1 MASTQRGAVQFM
13 SHKHA
18 ETGSRAV
25 GAEWVAP
32 TKRTHVLVA
41 EDNRLNSLLMQEQLR
56 LLGFSA
62 ELTTTGR
69 DALARWRE
77 AEFAALLT
85 DIQMPGMDG
94 YELASRIR
102 DEEGDRARMPIIALT
117 ANAFHDGSA
126 RWRAAGI
133 DAYLMKPAELP
144 MLKATLERWIG
155 ARCHSVATAAVPAS
169 DKAKAP
175 VDLAVLTRTIGN
187 DRTLFA
193 DFLDAFS
200 ASAAEAMRGID
211 IAVATGDRGRINTLA
226 HQLKSSARA
235 IGAIALGEHCEALEA
250 AALGGEDVLLRASSQ
265 SFEAEAAVVLRWL
278 AANPIDAEPSVG
290 DRP

>member
-1 MASTQRGAVQFM
+1 M
-13 SHKHA
+13 SHEQTQA
-18 ETGSRAV
+18 EPHDAGAAHRAP
-25 GAEWVAP
+25 A
-32 TKRTHVLVA
+32 KRTHVLVA

-62 ELTTTGR
+62 EFATTGR

-102 DEEGDRARMPIIALT
+102 DEEGDRPRMPIIALT

-144 MLKATLERWIG
+144 MLKATLEHWIG
-155 ARCHSVATAAVPAS
+155 ARCETVATAAVPIS
-169 DKAKAP
+169 DKAEAP
-175 VDLAVLTRTIGN
+175 VDLAVLTRTVGD

-193 DFLDAFS
+193 DFLAAFS
-200 ASAAEAMRGID
+200 ASASEALHGIEV
-211 IAVATGDRGRINTLA
+211 AVAASDRDRANTLA

-235 IGAIALGEHCEALEA
+235 IGAIELGERCEALEA
-250 AALGGEDVLLRASSQ
+250 AAVGGDDVLLRASWQ
-265 SFEAEAAVVLRWL
+265 SFGAEANLVLRWL
-278 AANPIDAEPSVG
+278 AANPVEAQPAGS
-290 DRP
+290 DRPRP